1 MRNFFLFTMLLYSLI
16 HKLLNDLDKKN
27 LLRINLKL
35 NLWPFAI
42 TTQHHPLWHRTS
54 PSNTHTKNR
63 TKLPAKFEL
72 NTDRSTQSP
81 DSLNTRAAEP
91 RYKVIIMILIADNIH
106 KGCLFS
112 IERLFRRGEIRL
124 DLSRNTAVAM
134 GTRPFP
140 LAEKFLSALWRA
152 NSGLM
157 QISYIVHVICV
168 FALIIFIW
176 MTGTSIYSS
185 LQNDGLFLVVG
196 ADSSG
201 WRFRCRFGDKWVKI
215 SSYLIFFIIMYYFS
229 FIRLNFLL
237 SFQFYY
243 GLWYFEI
250 ISYTIFVASLPCL
263 NMKNVK

>member
-1 MRNFFLFTMLLYSLI
+1 
-16 HKLLNDLDKKN
+16 
-27 LLRINLKL
+27 
-35 NLWPFAI
+35 
-42 TTQHHPLWHRTS
+42 
-54 PSNTHTKNR
+54 
-63 TKLPAKFEL
+63 
-72 NTDRSTQSP
+72 
-81 DSLNTRAAEP
+81 
-91 RYKVIIMILIADNIH
+91 MILIADNIH

-196 ADSSG
+196 ADSSR

-229 FIRLNFLL
+229 FIRLNFFIIISILL
-237 SFQFYY
+237 WFMIFWNYFLYY
-243 GLWYFEI
+243 FRCVFAMFEYEKREI
-250 ISYTIFVASLPCL
+250 IMENNPKILKKCFLNYSTCTYLKFSLRL
-263 NMKNVK
+263 SWLFLLIA